1 MGEEGF
7 VFWLTFPFA
16 AQFQAF
22 GTKSQPCIAPFPS
35 VVPISKLKID
45 LSDIYEFGPIL
56 AFVFPQQD
64 VDRKAQFRR
73 KGQYQ

>member
-1 MGEEGF
+1 MVNVSF
-7 VFWLTFPFA
+7 PRPIPSFWDKIPALYRPI
-16 AQFQAF
+16 AF
-22 GTKSQPCIAPFPS
+22 L
-35 VVPISKLKID
+35 VPLSRLNID

-64 VDRKAQFRR
+64 VDKAQFRR